1 MSDQSSTLSVVHEAI
16 DERQHVRVKIPAT
29 VSVNVSGKVIE
40 CEVEDISLG
49 GASIFINQSFVE
61 GQLIDTT
68 VSFNLDGFDMN
79 LPIKA
84 KVISQKGKVTSI
96 GFVDVAQKQ
105 MDTLRYMISS
115 FIAGD
120 IVSASGVLNVVQR
133 ENYIKQRKTKF
144 DATRSWSERAK
155 AIFGTATY
163 LVFGS
168 LIALILA
175 YKLYIYFFQV
185 NALNSSVSADSFIV
199 SMPGNGYVSYL
210 TNKDE
215 VEKGEPLASVSS
227 QLQTSFNTPEDLRA
241 ISDISETDLQTL
253 FGKALLETMIASP
266 CDCFVYYPEQAS
278 DRYAYK
284 EEELLHLLPVDK
296 PLYVKA
302 TFPFTRIDALNN
314 SSEINIRIFGH
325 AEPTKGKIVRSE
337 VDSKLGNLVLLIE
350 PLEPLAKE
358 DYLKPAE
365 VSIDTGWGI
374 SKFWQ

>member
-1 MSDQSSTLSVVHEAI
+1 
-16 DERQHVRVKIPAT
+16 
-29 VSVNVSGKVIE
+29 
-40 CEVEDISLG
+40 
-49 GASIFINQSFVE
+49 
-61 GQLIDTT
+61 
-68 VSFNLDGFDMN
+68 
-79 LPIKA
+79 
-84 KVISQKGKVTSI
+84 
-96 GFVDVAQKQ
+96 
-105 MDTLRYMISS
+105 
-115 FIAGD
+115 
-120 IVSASGVLNVVQR
+120 
-133 ENYIKQRKTKF
+133 
-144 DATRSWSERAK
+144 
-155 AIFGTATY
+155 
-163 LVFGS
+163 
-168 LIALILA
+168 
-175 YKLYIYFFQV
+175 
-185 NALNSSVSADSFIV
+185 
-199 SMPGNGYVSYL
+199 
-210 TNKDE
+210 
-215 VEKGEPLASVSS
+215 
-227 QLQTSFNTPEDLRA
+227 
-241 ISDISETDLQTL
+241 
-253 FGKALLETMIASP
+253 MIASP